1 MKMCMTPDQRK
12 ALISERSFK
21 RDKYEWALRLIQ
33 ASEMC
38 CPQCR
43 MLTVAMLNKAD
54 RMGVLS
60 QVIQTTLELYS
71 ADGGVHVDDLTLVHA
86 IRAACRSHGLDV
98 QRFRIRHPSH
108 VPCLA

>member
-21 RDKYEWALRLIQ
+21 RSKYEWALRLIQ

-43 MLTVAMLNKAD
+43 TLTVAMLNKAD
-54 RMGVLS
+54 RMGVLW
-60 QVIQTTLELYS
+60 QVIQTALGLYC
-71 ADGGVHVDDLTLVHA
+71 AEGGVYVDDLTLVHA
-86 IRAACRSHGLDV
+86 IRAACRSHGLDI
-98 QRFRIRHPSH
+98 QGFRIRHPDH